1 MGIAKW
7 WKIDFHTHTPAS
19 KCFKNKLV
27 TEEEWINSAIDSGLD
42 GVVVTD
48 HNSVEWIKRLREANL
63 KVKEKDKKRKLE
75 IFPGIELCV
84 GTSFIHVL
92 IVFNPVLSNEKI
104 QEFLTR
110 AGITSEYYADTTMQV
125 SEDELSKLINEYY
138 NDILVIPAHFNK
150 NKGLCKELNQNG
162 IKEFAKKIRIDAIEV
177 RDEDDEREYNNKV
190 RNKIIPPVALVVGSD
205 NPGKTMGEHS
215 IIGFGDSYTYVKMSE
230 CSIEGLRQAFLDPET
245 RITCV
250 LKNGRINSDNLNEVS
265 QNYIAGMQIKNLKH
279 VDYLDFRLSPSL
291 NCIIG
296 GRGSGKST
304 IVEIMRL
311 ALNKY
316 EEGIDKNTLIEN
328 TFIKDSEAQVF
339 YNFGTK
345 NNFGIKVIGGERN
358 RNKWQYEDSKGIITE
373 YPDFP
378 VSIYSQK
385 EIYNLVEDDDNP
397 EKLDYSPLLKIIDE
411 NIVSEKILIEEE
423 VRKYKKNIIDLTQEL
438 EIIKNDIK
446 DIPKINAEI
455 QLGLGKLEKFNSTG
469 VVEKRERLK
478 KVKIEYETI
487 KTSLEN
493 YKDNIGEV
501 IRCIDDGAEEF
512 KGKISR
518 NSGEVNES
526 YIMKVE
532 MIKNE
537 INNSLSLGNQKL
549 DSLINELEESEL
561 ALQLKEATHLYE
573 ESVKELEGI
582 DIDNYKQIEENINKQ
597 KEKLANLEEK
607 IIRKG
612 NIIND
617 IEEKVDNYL
626 NCKNKLFKQREG
638 VINQINCTT
647 SNIKIEIDAFS
658 HGERWLYK
666 LRKELGKVNAF
677 NDNFD
682 SLYKFIFTD
691 NKVNMENFKIWIN
704 FVLLTNSGD
713 IRDVLGEEVKLDSRF
728 ESLWKDKY
736 KTGSLSTLISIIPED
751 RVRIKIVNNNIETSI
766 NEGSP
771 GQKSAAILAFILS
784 QGTAPLIIDQPEDDL
799 DNSLIIDLIV
809 ENIRKIKDNRQ
820 VIIVTHNPNIPVL
833 GDAEGIIM
841 LDRNSDGKVSFKNGK
856 ATGCIEEKT
865 IKNGICDIMEGG
877 IEAFKKR
884 ENKYMV

>member
-19 KCFKNKLV
+19 KCFKDKLV
-27 TEEEWINSAIDSGLD
+27 TEEEWINSAINSRLD

-63 KVKEKDKKRKLE
+63 KINKKDGKRGLI
-75 IFPGIELCV
+75 IFPGVELCV

-110 AGITSEYYADTTMQV
+110 TGITSEYYADTTMQV
-125 SEDELSKLINEYY
+125 SEDELSKLIKEYS

-177 RDEDDEREYNNKV
+177 RDENDKKEYSNKV
-190 RNKIIPPVALVVGSD
+190 TNKIISPVALVVGSD
-205 NPGKTMGEHS
+205 NPGEIIGEHS
-215 IIGFGDSYTYVKMSE
+215 IIGFGDSYTCIKMSE
-230 CSIEGLRQAFLDPET
+230 CSIEGMRQAFLDPET

-250 LKNGRINSDNLNEVS
+250 LKNGKINSDNLNEVS
-265 QNYIAGMQIKNLKH
+265 QNYIAGMQIKKLKH
-279 VDYLDFRLSPSL
+279 VDNLNFRLSPSL

-304 IVEIMRL
+304 IVEMMRL

-316 EEGIDKNTLIEN
+316 EEGIDKNSLIEN

-339 YNFGTK
+339 YNFGTN
-345 NNFGIKVIGGERN
+345 NNFGVKVIGGERN
-358 RNKWQYEDSKGIITE
+358 RYKWQYEDSKGIITE

-411 NIVSEKILIEEE
+411 NIVSKKLSIEEDA
-423 VRKYKKNIIDLTQEL
+423 RKYKKNISDLTQEL
-438 EIIKNDIK
+438 EIIRNDIK

-469 VVEKRERLK
+469 IIEKRDKLREVK
-478 KVKIEYETI
+478 KEYENI
-487 KTSLEN
+487 KINLES
-493 YKDNIGEV
+493 YKANIGEG
-501 IRCIDDGAEEF
+501 IKCINDGAEEC
-512 KGKISR
+512 KQKISQ
-518 NSGEVNES
+518 NTGEINES
-526 YIMKVE
+526 YIMRLE
-532 MIKNE
+532 IIKNE
-537 INNSLSLGNQKL
+537 MKSALSLGNEKL
-549 DSLINELEESEL
+549 DSLINELNESEL
-561 ALQLKEATHLYE
+561 ARKLKDSTNLYD

-582 DIDNYKQIEENINKQ
+582 DIDNYKQIEDNINVQ
-597 KEKLANLEEK
+597 REKLTNLEEK
-607 IIRKG
+607 SIMEG
-612 NIIND
+612 VIINE
-617 IEEKVDNYL
+617 IEEKVDGYL
-626 NCKNKLFKQREG
+626 NSKNNLFEQRKC

-666 LRKELGKVNAF
+666 LRKELGKANAF

-691 NKVNMENFKIWIN
+691 NKVNMVNFKRWIK
-704 FVLLTNSGD
+704 FILLTNSGD
-713 IRDVLGEEVKLDSRF
+713 IREVLGDEVKLDSRF

-784 QGTAPLIIDQPEDDL
+784 QGTAPLMIDQPEDDL

-809 ENIRKIKDNRQ
+809 ENIRKIKSNRQ

-841 LDRNSDGKVSFKNGK
+841 LDRNSEGKVSFKNGK

>member
-1 MGIAKW
+1 MAIAKW

-19 KCFKNKLV
+19 TCFKNKLV
-27 TEEEWINSAIDSGLD
+27 TAEEWINSAIDSGLD

-48 HNSVEWIKRLREANL
+48 HNSVEWIKRLREENL
-63 KVKEKDKKRKLE
+63 KINKKDKKRNLV
-75 IFPGIELCV
+75 IFPGVELCV

-92 IVFNPVLSNEKI
+92 IVFNPALSNEKI

-110 AGITSEYYADTTMQV
+110 TGITSEYYADTTMQV
-125 SEDELSKLINEYY
+125 SEDELSKLIKEYY

-162 IKEFAKKIRIDAIEV
+162 IREFAKKIRIDAIEV

-190 RNKIIPPVALVVGSD
+190 KNKIISPVALVVGSD
-205 NPGKTMGEHS
+205 NPGKAIGEHS
-215 IIGFGDSYTYVKMSE
+215 IIGFGDSYTCIKMSE
-230 CSIEGLRQAFLDPET
+230 CSIEGMRQAFLDPET

-250 LKNGRINSDNLNEVS
+250 LKNGKINSDNLNEVS
-265 QNYIAGMQIKNLKH
+265 QNYIAGMQIRKLKH
-279 VDYLDFRLSPSL
+279 VDNLNFRLSPSL

-304 IVEIMRL
+304 IVEMIRL

-316 EEGIDKNTLIEN
+316 EEGVDKNTLIEN

-345 NNFGIKVIGGERN
+345 NNFGVKVIAGERN
-358 RNKWQYEDSKGIITE
+358 GNKWQYEDSKGIITE

-378 VSIYSQK
+378 ISIYSQK
-385 EIYNLVEDDDNP
+385 EIYNLVEDDNNP

-411 NIVSEKILIEEE
+411 NIVSEKISIEEE
-423 VRKYKKNIIDLTQEL
+423 ARKYKKNISDLTQEL

-469 VVEKRERLK
+469 IIEKRDKLRE
-478 KVKIEYETI
+478 VKEEYETI
-487 KTSLEN
+487 KINLEN
-493 YKDNIGEV
+493 YKADIGEV
-501 IRCIDDGAEEF
+501 IKHINDGAEGC
-512 KGKISR
+512 KKKISQ
-518 NSGEVNES
+518 NTGEVNES
-526 YIMKVE
+526 YIMRLE
-532 MIKNE
+532 IIKNE
-537 INNSLSLGNQKL
+537 MNSVLSLGSKNL
-549 DSLINELEESEL
+549 DSLIKELNESEL
-561 ALQLKEATHLYE
+561 ARQLKEAKDLYD

-582 DIDNYKQIEENINKQ
+582 DIDNYKQIEDNINVQ
-597 KEKLANLEEK
+597 REKLTILEEK
-607 IIRKG
+607 SVRKCIIIK
-612 NIIND
+612 D
-617 IEEKVDNYL
+617 IEEKVNDYL
-626 NCKNKLFKQREG
+626 NSKNKLFEEREC
-638 VINQINCTT
+638 VIKQINCTT

-666 LRKELGKVNAF
+666 LRKELGKANAF

-682 SLYKFIFTD
+682 SLYKFIFSN
-691 NKVNMENFKIWIN
+691 NKVNMVNFKRWIR
-704 FVLLTNSGD
+704 FILLTNSGD
-713 IRDVLGEEVKLDSRF
+713 IREVLGDEVKLDSRF

-751 RVRIKIVNNNIETSI
+751 RVRIKIVNNNVETSI

-809 ENIRKIKDNRQ
+809 ENIRKIKANRQ

-841 LDRNSDGKVSFKNGK
+841 LDRNADGKVSFKNGK

-884 ENKYMV
+884 ESKYKV

>member
-19 KCFKNKLV
+19 NCFKNKSV

-48 HNSVEWIKRLREANL
+48 HNSVEWIKRLREAN
-63 KVKEKDKKRKLE
+63 VKILEEDENRKLK
-75 IFPGIELCV
+75 IFPGVELCV

-110 AGITSEYYADTTMQV
+110 TGITSEYYADTTMQV
-125 SEDELSKLINEYY
+125 SEDELSKLIKEYA

-177 RDEDDEREYNNKV
+177 RDEEDEKEYNNKV
-190 RNKIIPPVALVVGSD
+190 RNKIISPVALVVGSD
-205 NPGKTMGEHS
+205 NPGKALGEHS

-230 CSIEGLRQAFLDPET
+230 YSIEGLRQAFLDPET
-245 RITCV
+245 RITAV
-250 LKNGRINSDNLNEVS
+250 LKDGKTKCNNLNEVS
-265 QNYIAGMQIKNLKH
+265 QNYIAGMQIQNLKH
-279 VDYLDFRLSPSL
+279 VDKLNFRLSPNL

-304 IVEIMRL
+304 IVEMLRL
-311 ALNKY
+311 TLNRY
-316 EEGIDKNTLIEN
+316 EEGVNKNALIEN
-328 TFIKDSEAQVF
+328 TFIKDSEAEVF

-345 NNFGIKVIGGERN
+345 NKFGVKVVGGDKN
-358 RNKWQYEDSKGIITE
+358 RHKWQYEDSKGIITE
-373 YPDFP
+373 YPEFP

-385 EIYNLVEDDDNP
+385 QIYNLVEDDDNP
-397 EKLDYSPLLKIIDE
+397 EKLEYSPLLKIIDE
-411 NIVSEKILIEEE
+411 NIISEKISIEEE
-423 VRKYKKNIIDLTQEL
+423 MRKYKKSIIDLTQEL
-438 EIIKNDIK
+438 EDIKNDVK

-455 QLGLGKLEKFNSTG
+455 QLGMAKLEKFNSTG
-469 VVEKRERLK
+469 IIEKRDRLR
-478 KVKIEYETI
+478 KIKSEYETI
-487 KTSLEN
+487 EISFSN
-493 YKDNIGEV
+493 YKDNIEEALK
-501 IRCIDDGAEEF
+501 CIVDGAKECKE
-512 KGKISR
+512 KISQ
-518 NSGEVNES
+518 NNGEVNNT
-526 YIMKVE
+526 YI
-532 MIKNE
+532 IKLEAIKDE
-537 INNSLSLGNQKL
+537 ISSALSLGNIKI
-549 DSLINELEESEL
+549 DSLMNEFEESEL
-561 ALQLKEATHLYE
+561 AIQLKEATNFYE

-582 DIDNYKQIEENINKQ
+582 DIDTYKQIEDNINVQRQ
-597 KEKLANLEEK
+597 KLLVLQEKNLS
-607 IIRKG
+607 KG
-612 NIIND
+612 NITND
-617 IEEKVDNYL
+617 IEEELENYL
-626 NCKNKLFKQREG
+626 NSKNKLFKERER
-638 VINQINCTT
+638 VIEKINCTT
-647 SNIKIEIDAFS
+647 SNIKIEIDSFA

-666 LRKELGKVNAF
+666 LRKELGKMNAF
-677 NDNFD
+677 SDNFD
-682 SLYKFIFTD
+682 LLYKFIFTD
-691 NKVNMENFKIWIN
+691 NKVNIENFKRWIK
-704 FVLLTNSGD
+704 FIILTDSGD
-713 IRDVLGEEVKLDSRF
+713 IKELLGEEVKLDVRF
-728 ESLWKDKY
+728 ENLWKDKY
-736 KTGSLSTLISIIPED
+736 NAGSLSTLISIIPED
-751 RVRIKIVNNNIETSI
+751 RVRIKIVNNRVETNI

-799 DNSLIIDLIV
+799 DNSLIIELIV
-809 ENIRKIKDNRQ
+809 ENIRKIKANRQ

-856 ATGCIEEKT
+856 VTGCIEEKT
-865 IKNGICDIMEGG
+865 IKKGICDIMEGG